1 MLAWPQA
8 PVFLSQEPS
17 EEMASDH
24 VLQADSYPTTDQH
37 SQSPRFFKECM
48 SVALLGKKNLDF
60 PPHPTYS
67 TAEIGNFLPSFYRIP
82 SPAPDL
88 ETFPRGSTFTK
99 LMCGSQ
105 SPDFSLHC

>member
-1 MLAWPQA
+1 
-8 PVFLSQEPS
+8 
-17 EEMASDH
+17 MASDH

-37 SQSPRFFKECM
+37 SQLPQFFKECM
-48 SVALLGKKNLDF
+48 SVALLGKKNLDS
-60 PPHPTYS
+60 PPYS
-67 TAEIGNFLPSFYRIP
+67 AAEIGNFLPRFYRIP

-88 ETFPRGSTFTK
+88 ETLPRGPTFTK